1 MQEFNINKN
10 STLPYLEMELI
21 QDGRNDYKKA
31 YYALQNADVYFT
43 MVNLNSGVKVISNS
57 KCDVITYMV
66 GCEERVKLRYSWKS
80 RDTKIE
86 GRYIGTFKIVF
97 NDDIYSEEYQFPKGE
112 LIVPI
117 SEELV
122 ININNSMIN
131 TN

>member
-43 MVNLNSGVKVISNS
+43 MSNLSNGVKVISNA
-57 KCDVITYMV
+57 KCETVTYNV
-66 GCEERVKLRYSWKS
+66 GCEERVKLRYSWKP
-80 RDTKIE
+80 RDTKRE
-86 GRYIGTFKIVF
+86 GRFVGVFKIVF
-97 NDDIYSEEYQFPKGE
+97 NNDIHSEEYNFPKGE

-117 SEELV
+117 AEELI

>member
-21 QDGRNDYKKA
+21 QDGRNDYRKA

-43 MVNLNSGVKVISNS
+43 MTNLNNGIKVISNA
-57 KCDVITYMV
+57 KCKIITYTI
-66 GCEERVKLRYSWKS
+66 GCEERVKLRYSWKP
-80 RDTKIE
+80 RDTKME
-86 GRYIGTFKIVF
+86 GRFVGTFKIVF
-97 NDDIYSEEYQFPKGE
+97 NDDIHSEEYSFPKGE

-117 SEELV
+117 AEELI